1 MSFLGDDFKRGDV
14 VYVLDYPFGHPL
26 NVKGEIVGILNS
38 DFYNVKITQ
47 GLRAGD
53 IAKYKYW
60 SLILEKEVLDN
71 RD

>member
-26 NVKGEIVGILNS
+26 NVKGEIVGILKN

-47 GLRAGD
+47 GIRAGD
-53 IAKYKYW
+53 ITRYKYW
-60 SLILEKEVLDN
+60 NLILEKEVLDS